1 MKKLICLALCIL
13 LAFSLTSCGGKADE
27 EGPAKE
33 LVTAYMQYI
42 KDFDLEGIKNITA
55 SSDFRF
61 VDEKFYILPE
71 EIMEKV
77 KTWSHDIEWEIGDV
91 SIDDLKATVNVKVK
105 YADATAAM
113 TAASEVYYS
122 EVQRVIAASG
132 LSAMRTDDAK
142 LKKEINAFLAK
153 CINDAIET
161 EGLGKTEKTIPVEL
175 VKYQGEWKIKN
186 LSIDMFNVLTSNAFI
201 LSQEEQ

>member
-42 KDFDLEGIKNITA
+42 KDFDLDGITNITA
-55 SSDFRF
+55 SSDFRYMN
-61 VDEKFYILPE
+61 EKFAILPE
-71 EIMEKV
+71 ETMQQV
-77 KTWSHDIEWEIGDV
+77 KTWSHDMEFEIGDV
-91 SIDDLKATVNVKVK
+91 SIDDLNATVNVYVK
-105 YADATAAM
+105 YCDATAAM
-113 TAASEVYYS
+113 TAASEVYYD
-122 EVQRVIAASG
+122 EVERVVASSG
-132 LSAMRTDDAK
+132 LGGMRSDDAK
-142 LKKEINAFLAK
+142 LKKKINEFLAK